1 MKVGENP
8 LYTMLVR
15 HLKFL
20 IVKLQC
26 TEEND
31 WVRNENTVRY
41 SGKKFTILG
50 TTFFYFSL
58 D

>member
-1 MKVGENP
+1 MEPGVARYLE
-8 LYTMLVR
+8 
-15 HLKFL
+15 FL

-31 WVRNENTVRY
+31 WIRNENTVRH
-41 SGKKFTILG
+41 SGKEFTILG
-50 TTFFYFSL
+50 TTFFYFFL